1 LLQEIQ
7 KFFGFGSLIIKTRK
21 DRGLNENPT
30 AVLEITK
37 ISTLLKFVSKYN
49 NKNSDLFSFK
59 TKKYYD
65 FKDWSIIVNLYY
77 LGYHL
82 LPEGKSLIIKIKSGM
97 NNYRLSTNTSLNNE
111 ENFENLEIEINK
123 VFALAFPY
131 EIKNGIRLYSGTNK

>member
-7 KFFGFGSLIIKTRK
+7 KFFGLGSLIIKTRK

-37 ISTLLKFVSKYN
+37 ISTLLKFLNKYN

-82 LPEGKSLIIKIKSGM
+82 LPEGKSLIIKIKSRM
-97 NNYRLSTNTSLNNE
+97 NNYRLSTNTSLNNS
-111 ENFENLEIEINK
+111 ENFENLEIETNK
-123 VFALAFPY
+123 VFALAAPY
-131 EIKNGIRLYSGTNK
+131 EIRNGIRLYSGTNK